1 MEMDRME
8 KYIKGHKE
16 DYKTALAEIKSGRKR
31 SHWIW
36 YIFPQIKGLGSSY
49 FCKKYDIKSL
59 DEAKEYLNTKL
70 LRDHLVEIC
79 QALLLHKDKDIKDIV
94 SFDDVKVL
102 SCMTLF
108 KKADENDICKGIFQK
123 VIDIFYN
130 GEDDK
135 LTLEILE
142 KQEKEKNEISIEEE
156 KDKIEDKENNNN
168 NNKNSKTT
176 DNNNKELND
185 KNEEKHNKMDV
196 DAKSTNNNKI
206 EEDNTDKNANSN
218 SNEDNTKMDIEEE
231 SSIGNKKNI
240 VGNINKLES
249 THNYSNKIYIKKNP
263 QNGPQKINNLNDN
276 KNDSNKN
283 TTSQKNENKNATQN
297 SGVRKEIKK
306 PDNHKII
313 FTNQTKEKNIIES
326 NSKPNSHLNNKQNK
340 KEENKV
346 ENKKNKDRTNTNK
359 TNKIQYKDQDIRKYL
374 NKK

>member
-1 MEMDRME
+1 MDRME

-16 DYKTALAEIKSGRKR
+16 DYKTALAEIKSGKKR

-59 DEAKEYLNTKL
+59 DEAKEYLNNKL
-70 LRDHLVEIC
+70 LREHLVEIC
-79 QALLLHKDKDIKDIV
+79 KALLLHKDKDIKDIV

-123 VIDIFYN
+123 VIDIFYK

-168 NNKNSKTT
+168 NTKNSKTT
-176 DNNNKELND
+176 DNNNNNKELND
-185 KNEEKHNKMDV
+185 NNEEKENKMDV
-196 DAKSTNNNKI
+196 DTISTNNNKI
-206 EEDNTDKNANSN
+206 EEDNKVKKTN
-218 SNEDNTKMDIEEE
+218 SNEDNTKMDIDEE
-231 SSIGNKKNI
+231 SSNGNKKNI

-249 THNYSNKIYIKKNP
+249 THNYSNKINTKENP
-263 QNGPQKINNLNDN
+263 QNESQKINNLKDN
-276 KNDSNKN
+276 RNDSNKN
-283 TTSQKNENKNATQN
+283 TTSQKN
-297 SGVRKEIKK
+297 
-306 PDNHKII
+306 
-313 FTNQTKEKNIIES
+313 
-326 NSKPNSHLNNKQNK
+326 
-340 KEENKV
+340 
-346 ENKKNKDRTNTNK
+346 
-359 TNKIQYKDQDIRKYL
+359 
-374 NKK
+374 